1 MQNLNYLF
9 NSFGTLV
16 THFGTLVKQGTL
28 VTRYGMFWFIYT
40 TYIYQTTKPT
50 KYHPKNTLVTPIYQT
65 TKVLITSNNFK
76 KWIR

>member
-1 MQNLNYLF
+1 MQNLNCRF

-40 TYIYQTTKPT
+40 
-50 KYHPKNTLVTPIYQT
+50 
-65 TKVLITSNNFK
+65 
-76 KWIR
+76 